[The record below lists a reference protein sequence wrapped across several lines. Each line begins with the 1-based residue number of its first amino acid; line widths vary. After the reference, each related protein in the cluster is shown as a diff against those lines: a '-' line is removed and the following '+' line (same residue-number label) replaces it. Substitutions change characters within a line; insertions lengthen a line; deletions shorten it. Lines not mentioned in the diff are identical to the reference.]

1 MELGITY
8 GWNISYKRIHLFCNY
23 KNWCKKYKSNSN
35 STENMG
41 PCLKLIPTKYVTVKR
56 VKREAYCHNG
66 AKKLH
71 KIQCKR
77 TFIALWFFWKDQE
90 DCRSLNDSDFL
101 HLVQARINNCYLETS
116 INGVWQ
122 FLMTY
127 NQIIFNWKL
136 SDTIYGCLK
145 LLE

>member
-1 MELGITY
+1 MGITY
-8 GWNISYKRIHLFCNY
+8 GWNISYKKC
-23 KNWCKKYKSNSN
+23 KSNSN